1 MASNPNAEYRAK
13 YLRALIEKVREDRH
27 PSTTQMNLIEQSIPD
42 QWLPAYIDIL
52 LEKIEG
58 EHNPSVSMLKR
69 IGMLV
74 ERVPA
79 RTAPSRRASS

>member
-1 MASNPNAEYRAK
+1 MARNPNAEYRVK
-13 YLRALIEKVREDRH
+13 YLAALIEKVREDRH
-27 PSTTQMNLIEQSIPD
+27 PSTTHMNLIEQSIPD
-42 QWLPAYIDIL
+42 AWLPEYIDVL

-58 EHNPSVSMLKR
+58 ENYPSTSMLKR

-79 RTAPSRRASS
+79 RTR